1 MEYVALK
8 DVCKINMG
16 QSPDSSSYNDKKEGI
31 PFYQGNA
38 DFGEKHPIPRVWCNA
53 PTKIAQ
59 PKDILMSV
67 RAPIGALNYAQEKC
81 CIGRG
86 LAAITPDKDK
96 LSLEFLYWFLRGKNS
111 ELNSKGTGS
120 TFKAI
125 SKKTLEEVRVP
136 LIDLEKQQKMAQ
148 ALEKTYSVIQ
158 MRTKQLKELDDLIK
172 ARFVEMFGTL
182 HDNKKGFAVVTI
194 EKVCSLI
201 KDGTHQTPQYTE
213 DKEEGYK
220 FLSSKDVMTQ
230 KIDWTDI
237 KYIPAELHEKLY
249 ASIKPQRNDILM
261 SKNGVNYGV
270 AAVND
275 TDEVFDIYVSL
286 ALLRPKPMIDP
297 VFFRCVINN
306 HETKRQFDSSIKG
319 IGVPNLHLGEI
330 KKTKIILPPLELQKE
345 FVSFVAQVDKSKL
358 LSGCR
363 LFHSWAPEIEK
374 SESCWRAPTED
385 KGFAGR
391 STPTMTPADR
401 KNLNHVGV
409 PRRRTKDLREG
420 RRQQ

>member
-172 ARFVEMFGTL
+172 ARFIELFGTI
-182 HDNKKGFAVVTI
+182 HDNRFGFSVVTLQD
-194 EKVCSLI
+194 VSAPI
-201 KDGTHQTPQYTE
+201 KDGTHQTPTYTTDVE
-213 DKEEGYK
+213 NGYK
-220 FLSSKDVMTQ
+220 FLSSKDVTTG
-230 KIDWTDI
+230 KVDWSHL
-237 KYIPAELHEKLY
+237 KYIPEELHRELY
-249 ASIKPQRNDILM
+249 ARISPRKGDLLLA
-261 SKNGVNYGV
+261 KNGTTGI
-270 AAVND
+270 AAIVD
-275 TDEVFDIYVSL
+275 RDEVFDIYVSL
-286 ALLRPKPMIDP
+286 ALIRPQGVDTTYLWAA
-297 VFFRCVINN
+297 INAA
-306 HETKRQFDSSIKG
+306 ETKQQFDASLKG

-330 KKTKIILPPLELQKE
+330 KKARIILPPMELQE
-345 FVSFVAQVDKSKL
+345 QFAAFVEQTDKSKL

-363 LFHSWAPEIEK
+363 LFHSWAPEN
-374 SESCWRAPTED
+374 RD
-385 KGFAGR
+385 K
-391 STPTMTPADR
+391 P
-401 KNLNHVGV
+401 KHVGV
-409 PRRRTKDLREG
+409 PRRRTKDLRG
-420 RRQQ
+420 VRRQHAPHGPAGFSCNKS